1 MGLAERRA
9 AKEFEDQAYPGLLAE
24 IEKAAGFAVPVE
36 VAWDDLMEEGYG
48 HMYSEAWYKVYF
60 EPIIVALGNITAD
73 AMGKNALKA
82 GLKKIVIQNKS
93 GNYSGGSVATFE
105 GGVLTIDHQPM
116 SNIDD
121 LADRTQGIQK
131 TLEAKL

>member
-1 MGLAERRA
+1 MGLGERRA
-9 AKEFEDQAYPGLLAE
+9 AKQFEDEAYPGLLAE

-48 HMYSEAWYKVYF
+48 HMYMEAWYKVYF
-60 EPIIVALGNITAD
+60 EPIIVAFKNITMD
-73 AMGKNALKA
+73 AMGKDALKV
-82 GLKKIVIQNKS
+82 GLKKIIIQNKS
-93 GNYSGGSVATFE
+93 GNYSGSSVATFE

-116 SNIDD
+116 TNIDD
-121 LADRTQGIQK
+121 LAERAQGIQK